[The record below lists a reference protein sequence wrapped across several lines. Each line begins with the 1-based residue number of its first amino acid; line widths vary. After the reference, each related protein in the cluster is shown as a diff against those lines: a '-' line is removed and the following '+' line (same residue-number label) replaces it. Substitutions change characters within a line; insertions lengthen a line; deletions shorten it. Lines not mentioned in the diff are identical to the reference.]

1 MNRYVW
7 MIICMCAYLHF
18 YIYIQDQL
26 KILATRAAI
35 KMEGNIM
42 PPCHAFRII
51 VAAED
56 RSSAC

>member
-1 MNRYVW
+1 MDDHLYVC
-7 MIICMCAYLHF
+7 IFAFL
-18 YIYIQDQL
+18 YIHTRPAQD
-26 KILATRAAI
+26 IGNSSAI